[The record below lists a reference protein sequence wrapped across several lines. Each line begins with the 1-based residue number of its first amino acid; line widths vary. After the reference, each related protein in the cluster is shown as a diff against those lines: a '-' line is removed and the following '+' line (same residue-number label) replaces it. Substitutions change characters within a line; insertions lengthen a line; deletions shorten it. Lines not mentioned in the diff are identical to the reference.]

1 MISILLAVGL
11 SLAAPQATPKPQP
24 PIQEIIEIPPAQNE
38 LNAMFVASKG
48 NRKYK
53 ILSLPAFQ
61 KELNKC
67 ILLHVEFFDTPDGPL
82 IIFRCEESQ

>member
-1 MISILLAVGL
+1 MYALIMVGL
-11 SLAAPQATPKPQP
+11 FLTASQATPKPQP
-24 PIQEIIEIPPAQNE
+24 PIQELIEIPPAQNE

-61 KELNKC
+61 KELDKC
-67 ILLHVEFFDTPDGPL
+67 IMIHVEFFDTERGPL
-82 IIFRCEESQ
+82 IVFRCEESQ